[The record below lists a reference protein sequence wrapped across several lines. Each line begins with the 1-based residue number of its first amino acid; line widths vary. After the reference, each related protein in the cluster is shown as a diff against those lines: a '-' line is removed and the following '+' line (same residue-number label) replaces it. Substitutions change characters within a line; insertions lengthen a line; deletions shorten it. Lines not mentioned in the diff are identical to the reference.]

1 MAWSLLYAVLGVTW
15 VAGGRG
21 FPFTPESV
29 PDTMGPLL
37 GRFGAGAAWIVV
49 MMAGIPAAAVGAA
62 MLRGVRS
69 MALQP
74 PLITAGALLPGMLL
88 LLMTSLNLLVLL
100 GYIPYTIRGLFTGD
114 EIAQRYLA
122 GLTQ

>member
-1 MAWSLLYAVLGVTW
+1 VAWSLLYAVLGVTW